1 MIRKVGLPL
10 MKSTQRVSDL
20 AGGGSVVCDGVIG
33 SQEREGVRL
42 PHHMTA
48 GKTAPISNTMKRYT
62 TIIHQNSRNS
72 QRRGLCGLMLNRKT
86 GQPEYRDSFTKQV
99 FADPEGE
106 ELPVMHSASVIRSFR
121 SKHVPHV
128 GKKHAA
134 KLEKR
139 TNVS

>member
-1 MIRKVGLPL
+1 
-10 MKSTQRVSDL
+10 
-20 AGGGSVVCDGVIG
+20 
-33 SQEREGVRL
+33 
-42 PHHMTA
+42 MTA

-72 QRRGLCGLMLNRKT
+72 QRRGLCGWEKPKH
-86 GQPEYRDSFTKQV
+86 GHEPVFRDSFTKQV

-106 ELPVMHSASVIRSFR
+106 ELPVMHSAAVIRSFR